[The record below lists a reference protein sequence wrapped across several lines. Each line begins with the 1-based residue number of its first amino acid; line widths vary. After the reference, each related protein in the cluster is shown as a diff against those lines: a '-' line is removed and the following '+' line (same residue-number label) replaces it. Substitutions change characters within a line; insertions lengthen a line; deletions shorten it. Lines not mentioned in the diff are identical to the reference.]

1 MTLIFF
7 MWDAETRVWK
17 AACNIEPS
25 YDHCAVAVAAA
36 SKSTLG

>member
-1 MTLIFF
+1 